1 MADQKGADS
10 EEAARE
16 ELRAIARELEEIG
29 GRLDEIHDELP
40 VPPNVTGML
49 LEEEEMDAATEMR
62 SAIECVLQ
70 DNLRPAI
77 RDLRAAADYQP
88 GQRGA

>member
-1 MADQKGADS
+1 MDEAATDI

-16 ELRAIARELEEIG
+16 QLRAIARELETLG
-29 GRLDEIHDELP
+29 GKLREVYDRLP

-62 SAIECVLQ
+62 SVIECVLE
-70 DNLRPAI
+70 DCFRPAI
-77 RDLRAAADYQP
+77 RDLRAAADFRP
-88 GQRGA
+88 GRRA

>member
-1 MADQKGADS
+1 MTDV

-16 ELRAIARELEEIG
+16 KLRNIAREVEEIG
-29 GRLDEIHDELP
+29 ERLQEIHNQLP

-62 SAIECVLQ
+62 TTIECVLQ

-88 GQRGA
+88 DSRDE